1 MRKKIMTSKK
11 LVEEFLAQ
19 KNIAVVGV
27 SRKKTKFGNAIYRE
41 LKQKGYN
48 VFAVNPNMSEFEGD
62 ACYPDLLSIS
72 EKVDAVVIN
81 VPPVQTGK
89 VVREA
94 NEVGIKKVWLQQGSQ
109 SDEAVRYCEEKGI
122 DCVSNECILMFAQPS
137 AFIHRAH
144 KWVWGVLGKLPQ

>member
-1 MRKKIMTSKK
+1 MTSKK

-48 VFAVNPNMSEFEGD
+48 VIPVNPNMKFFEGD
-62 ACYPDLLSIS
+62 NCYPDLIS
-72 EKVDAVVIN
+72 VPVQVDAVVIN
-81 VPPVQTGK
+81 VPPMQTEK

-94 NEVGIKKVWLQQGSQ
+94 NEAGIKKVWLQQGSQ
-109 SDEAVRYCEEKGI
+109 SDEAINYCEENEI
-122 DCVSNECILMFAQPS
+122 DFVSNECILMFAQPS

>member
-1 MRKKIMTSKK
+1 MTTKKV
-11 LVEEFLAQ
+11 VEEFLAQ
-19 KNIAVVGV
+19 KNIAVIGV

-48 VFAVNPNMSEFEGD
+48 VFPVNPNMSEFEGD
-62 ACYPDLLSIS
+62 TCYPDLLSIP

-81 VPPVQTGK
+81 IPPSQTEK

-94 NEVGIKKVWLQQGSQ
+94 KEAGIKKVWLQQGSQ
-109 SDEAVRYCEEKGI
+109 SDEAVKYCEENGI

-144 KWVWGVLGKLPQ
+144 KWVWGFLGKLPA